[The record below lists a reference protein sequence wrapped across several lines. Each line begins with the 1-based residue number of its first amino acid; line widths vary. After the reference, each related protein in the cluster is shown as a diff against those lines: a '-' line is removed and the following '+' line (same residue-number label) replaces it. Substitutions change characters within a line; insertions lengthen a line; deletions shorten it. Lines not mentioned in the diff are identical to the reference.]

1 MKHLIAGLVLALI
14 SQTLYAQKSPIKFGE
29 IPLEDLKM
37 TGYDKDSSA
46 AAVILTDYG
55 EAYINASAVT
65 TLLLF
70 ERHVR
75 IKILKKEGLE
85 WANGSV
91 ALFHSGSGGEK
102 ITSFK
107 AATYNLENGKVVE
120 TKMSKDNSFRERFNK
135 NINLQKFTLPNVRV
149 GSVIEYS
156 YTVSSEY
163 FTNFPDWKFQYDIPV
178 RLSEYWAL
186 FPEFFIFEKYMQGY
200 VPVTNYEVKNKPSA
214 DFQVQAHHYVSKD
227 VPAFKAEPF
236 MTSEDNY
243 VSKINFALSYI
254 NYPSGRSEEIMGSWV
269 KLNTELL
276 ESESFGKIITGSG
289 FLKKKAEEIT
299 TGIIDPMQ
307 KVAAIHSYVKNTLE
321 WDGEKDYTAYS
332 LKKVFD
338 EDKKG
343 TSGDINLALA
353 SMLEKINIPVDMVLL
368 STRDHGFVRKE
379 FPMSSQ
385 FNYVV
390 CRAKVGDKTILL
402 DATDKYLPMQLL
414 PERCFNGQGLV
425 ISATNHGWIN
435 IETKSKT
442 RTAVS
447 GEFTVLDDGALT
459 GKLNYTSDGY
469 DAHRYRKAF
478 VSKGEQEFVKDFLT
492 DKSWTVQK
500 SEFQNIKEIDQNLVQ
515 VHAVTV
521 QEQATV
527 AGEMIYINPFVDM
540 RVKENLFKLEKRE
553 YPVDYGSPLEKLY
566 MCKISVPDGYVVD
579 ELPKSFV
586 IKLPNNSARYIYN
599 MAQAGNV
606 ITLTSNLQIN
616 SSLFSQDEYP
626 NLREFYTQLVAK
638 QAEQIVLKKK

>member
-1 MKHLIAGLVLALI
+1 MKHLIAGLILALI
-14 SQTLYAQKSPIKFGE
+14 SQNLIAQKAPIKFGE
-29 IPLEDLKM
+29 IPVEDLKM
-37 TGYDKDSSA
+37 TSYDRDSSA
-46 AAVILTDYG
+46 AAVVLTDYG
-55 EAYINASAVT
+55 EAYINVSSVDA
-65 TLLLF
+65 LLLF

-85 WANGSV
+85 WANGSIP
-91 ALFHSGSGGEK
+91 LYHSGGGGEK

-120 TKMSKDNSFRERFNK
+120 TKMSKDNSFKEKFNK
-135 NINLQKFTLPNVRV
+135 NINLQKFTLPNVKV

-156 YTVSSEY
+156 YTISSEY
-163 FTNFPDWKFQYDIPV
+163 LANFPDWKFQYDIPV

-200 VPVTNYEVKNKPSA
+200 IPVTTYEVKSKPGA

-243 VSKINFALSYI
+243 VSKINFALAYI
-254 NYPSGRSEEIMGSWV
+254 NYPSGKIEEIMGSWA

-289 FLKKKAEEIT
+289 FLKKKVEEIT
-299 TGIIDPMQ
+299 AGIVDPMQ
-307 KVAAIHSYVKNTLE
+307 KVAAIHSYIKNTLE
-321 WDGEKDYTAYS
+321 WDGEKDYTASS

-338 EDKKG
+338 EAKKG

-385 FNYVV
+385 FNYVI
-390 CRAKVGDKTILL
+390 CRAKVGDKTLLL
-402 DATDKYLPMQLL
+402 DATDKHLPLQLL
-414 PERCFNGQGLV
+414 PERCINGQGLV
-425 ISATNHGWIN
+425 ISATDHGWIN
-435 IETKSKT
+435 IETKAKS

-447 GEFTVLDDGALT
+447 GEFTVLDDGTLK
-459 GKLNYTSDGY
+459 GKLNYISEGY
-469 DAHRYRKAF
+469 DAHRYRTAF
-478 VSKGEQEFVKDFLT
+478 VTKGEKEYVKDFLQN
-492 DKSWTVQK
+492 KSWTVDK
-500 SEFQNIKEIDQNLVQ
+500 SEFQNVKAVDENLVQ
-515 VHAVTV
+515 VHNVTV
-521 QEQATV
+521 QEQSTV
-527 AGEMIYINPFVDM
+527 AGDVMYINPFVDM
-540 RVKENLFKLEKRE
+540 QVKENLFKLEKRE
-553 YPVDYGSPLEKLY
+553 YPVDYGSPVEKLY
-566 MCKISVPDGYVVD
+566 LCKISIPEGYVVD
-579 ELPKSFV
+579 ELPKSAV

-599 MAQAGNV
+599 MAQTGNA

-616 SSLFSQDEYP
+616 NSLFSQDEYP
-626 NLREFYTQLVAK
+626 ILREFYTQLVAK
-638 QAEQIVLKKK
+638 QAEQIVFKKK

>member
-1 MKHLIAGLVLALI
+1 MKTLIFGLLLAL
-14 SQTLYAQKSPIKFGE
+14 SFQTLNAQKSPIKFGE

-37 TGYDKDSSA
+37 TRYDKDSSA
-46 AAVILTDYG
+46 AAVMLTDYG
-55 EAYINASAVT
+55 EAYITASSIESS
-65 TLLLF
+65 LQF

-75 IKILKKEGLE
+75 IKILKKEGME
-85 WANGSV
+85 WANGSI
-91 ALFHSGSGGEK
+91 ALFHVGAGGEK
-102 ITSFK
+102 VTNLK

-120 TKMSKDNSFRERFNK
+120 SRMSKDNSFKEKFNK
-135 NINLQKFTLPNVRV
+135 NINLQKFTLPNVKV

-163 FTNFPDWKFQYDIPV
+163 LSNFPDWKFQHDIPV

-200 VPVTNYEVKNKPSA
+200 VPVTSYEVKSKPSA

-243 VSKINFALSYI
+243 VSKINFALAYI
-254 NYPSGRSEEIMGSWV
+254 NYPSGASKEIMGSWA

-276 ESESFGKIITGSG
+276 ESESFGKIIKGSG

-299 TGIIDPMQ
+299 TGITDPMQ
-307 KVAAIHSYVKNTLE
+307 KVSAIHSYVKNTLE
-321 WDGEKDYTAYS
+321 WDDEKDYLAS
-332 LKKVFD
+332 NLKKVFD

-379 FPMSSQ
+379 YPMSSQ
-385 FNYVV
+385 FNYVI

-402 DATDKYLPMQLL
+402 DATDKHLPMQLL
-414 PERCFNGQGLV
+414 PERCLNGEGLV

-435 IETKSKT
+435 IETKSKS

-447 GEFTVLDDGALT
+447 GEFVVLDNGALT
-459 GKLNYTSDGY
+459 GKMNYTSEGY

-478 VSKGEQEFVKDFLT
+478 LAKGEQEYVKDFLA
-492 DKSWTVQK
+492 DKSWTVEK
-500 SEFQNIKEIDQNLVQ
+500 SEFQHVKEIDQNLVQ

-521 QEQATV
+521 QEQSTV

-540 RVKENLFKLEKRE
+540 RVKENVFKLEKRE
-553 YPVDYGSPLEKLY
+553 YPVDYGSPVEKLY
-566 MCKISVPDGYVVD
+566 MCKISVPEGYVVD

-586 IKLPNNSARYIYN
+586 IKLPNNSARYVYN
-599 MAQAGNV
+599 MAQAGNF

-616 SSLFSQDEYP
+616 NSLFSQDEYP
-626 NLREFYTQLVAK
+626 LLREFYTQLVAK